1 MDGPT
6 LYERLGVAPD
16 ASSHEIAAAYRAQ
29 ARRYHPDVNA
39 APDAEAL
46 MVQVNDAFAVLGD
59 PVRRR
64 DYDLSL
70 RAPVQVAAG
79 SGYAD
84 PDPLPPPRRKRRL
97 DLTGDVWGNNAT
109 PDFVRLEV
117 RRQAGARELR
127 AYWRENYD
135 TSTAG
140 GVLSTI
146 GTMLVLPLFITIVV
160 LLVRVV
166 HLR

>member
-70 RAPVQVAAG
+70 RAPV
-79 SGYAD
+79 
-84 PDPLPPPRRKRRL
+84 
-97 DLTGDVWGNNAT
+97 
-109 PDFVRLEV
+109 
-117 RRQAGARELR
+117 
-127 AYWRENYD
+127 
-135 TSTAG
+135 
-140 GVLSTI
+140 
-146 GTMLVLPLFITIVV
+146 
-160 LLVRVV
+160 
-166 HLR
+166 

>member
-6 LYERLGVAPD
+6 LYDRLGVAPD
-16 ASSHEIAAAYRAQ
+16 ASSLELAAAYRAQ
-29 ARRYHPDVNA
+29 ARRYHPDVST
-39 APDAEAL
+39 APDAEAM
-46 MVQVNDAFAVLGD
+46 MVLVNDAFAVLGD
-59 PVRRR
+59 PQRRR

-70 RAPVQVAAG
+70 RAPEPVPAG
-79 SGYAD
+79 VRYVELD
-84 PDPLPPPRRKRRL
+84 PPPPPRRRRKP

-109 PDFVRLEV
+109 PDFVRFEV

-140 GVLSTI
+140 GILSTI
-146 GTMLVLPLFITIVV
+146 GTMLVLPLFVVLVV

-166 HLR
+166 HLH